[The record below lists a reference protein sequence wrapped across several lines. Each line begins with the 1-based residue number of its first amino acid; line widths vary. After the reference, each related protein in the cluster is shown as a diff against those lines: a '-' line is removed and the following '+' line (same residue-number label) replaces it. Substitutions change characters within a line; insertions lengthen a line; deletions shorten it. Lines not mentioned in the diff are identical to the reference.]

1 MQFVITF
8 AILRKIA
15 VEDSCALSRIM
26 MYILCISQEGNCLF
40 SCGANPA
47 SCATER
53 NILHLDR
60 LWI

>member
-1 MQFVITF
+1 M
-8 AILRKIA
+8 KIA

-53 NILHLDR
+53 NIL
-60 LWI
+60 